1 MAKRV
6 KQISVDILVDEHAD
20 GCVLAEIVS
29 RDLEEA
35 GNVVLG
41 SSFIAD
47 LTETYEKDYLELLEG
62 KSYEKLRGFCEQ
74 VCWRI
79 RNNWI

>member
-20 GCVLAEIVS
+20 GCVLAETVA
-29 RDLEEA
+29 RDLEEF

-41 SSFIAD
+41 SSFIDD
-47 LTETYEKDYLELLEG
+47 LTETYEKDYLELFEG
-62 KSYEKLRGFCEQ
+62 KSYEKLRGFGEQ
-74 VCWRI
+74 VC
-79 RNNWI
+79 

>member
-20 GCVLAEIVS
+20 GCVLAEIVA

-41 SSFIAD
+41 SCFIDD
-47 LTETYEKDYLELLEG
+47 LTETYEKDYFELLEG
-62 KSYEKLRGFCEQ
+62 KNYGKLRDFGDQ
-74 VCWRI
+74 VC
-79 RNNWI
+79 

>member
-6 KQISVDILVDEHAD
+6 KQISVDILVDKHAD
-20 GCVLAEIVS
+20 GCVLAETVA

-41 SSFIAD
+41 SCFIAD
-47 LTETYEKDYLELLEG
+47 LTETYEKDYLELLED
-62 KSYEKLRGFCEQ
+62 SNELWE
-74 VCWRI
+74 I
-79 RNNWI
+79 T

>member
-20 GCVLAEIVS
+20 GCVLAETVA
-29 RDLEEA
+29 RDLEES

-41 SSFIAD
+41 ASFIDD
-47 LTETYEKDYLELLEG
+47 LTETYEKDYLELLES
-62 KSYEKLRGFCEQ
+62 KKYEKLRDFGEQ
-74 VCWRI
+74 VC
-79 RNNWI
+79 

>member
-20 GCVLAEIVS
+20 GCVLAEIIA

-35 GNVVLG
+35 GNVFLG
-41 SSFIAD
+41 SCFIDD

-62 KSYEKLRGFCEQ
+62 KSYEKLRGFGEQ
-74 VCWRI
+74 VC
-79 RNNWI
+79 

>member
-20 GCVLAEIVS
+20 GCVLAEIVA

-41 SSFIAD
+41 SCFIDD

-62 KSYEKLRGFCEQ
+62 KSYEKLRGFGEQ
-74 VCWRI
+74 VC
-79 RNNWI
+79 